1 MDMNKR
7 MWNRHKKA
15 LLDGVRNAT
24 DSDMQARFT
33 ELLVNMVEQEV
44 MAAAGGIE
52 DDTEKSADKAAGICA
67 VQITVENA
75 GKSNEEMQKDFQEI
89 TEAAMPMLEYLNKH
103 YAPHV
108 SAVITEGRV
117 TIIRDEI
124 SCPLPVRD

>member
-44 MAAAGGIE
+44 MAATGEI
-52 DDTEKSADKAAGICA
+52 DVSTVKSAGLCA
-67 VQITVENA
+67 VHIMEENT
-75 GKSNEEMQKDFQEI
+75 GTSKEEMMQKEFQEL
-89 TEAAMPMLEYLNKH
+89 TEAAMPILKYLNKH
-103 YAPHV
+103 YNSHTT
-108 SAVITEGRV
+108 AVIAEGRV
-117 TIIRDEI
+117 TIVSDEI
-124 SCPLPVRD
+124 SCPLPARD

>member
-44 MAAAGGIE
+44 MAATGGAE
-52 DDTEKSADKAAGICA
+52 ADTERAAGVCA

-75 GKSNEEMQKDFQEI
+75 GKSSEEMRKDFQEI
-89 TEAAMPMLEYLNKH
+89 TEAAMAMLEYLNKH
-103 YAPHV
+103 YDPHA

-117 TIIRDEI
+117 TIVRDEI

>member
-44 MAAAGGIE
+44 MAATGEVDAAA
-52 DDTEKSADKAAGICA
+52 EKFG
-67 VQITVENA
+67 
-75 GKSNEEMQKDFQEI
+75 
-89 TEAAMPMLEYLNKH
+89 LE
-103 YAPHV
+103 
-108 SAVITEGRV
+108 
-117 TIIRDEI
+117 
-124 SCPLPVRD
+124 

>member
-44 MAAAGGIE
+44 MAATGEVDAAA
-52 DDTEKSADKAAGICA
+52 EKSGEICA
-67 VQITVENA
+67 VHITDENS
-75 GKSNEEMQKDFQEI
+75 GKSSEEMRKDFQEI

-103 YAPHV
+103 YDPHA
-108 SAVITEGRV
+108 SAVIAEGRV

-124 SCPLPVRD
+124 SCPLPIRD

>member
-15 LLDGVRNAT
+15 LRDGVRNAT

-44 MAAAGGIE
+44 MAATGEVDAAA
-52 DDTEKSADKAAGICA
+52 EKSGGICA

-75 GKSNEEMQKDFQEI
+75 GKSSEEMQKDFQEI

-103 YAPHV
+103 YDPHA

-117 TIIRDEI
+117 TIVRDEI

>member
-44 MAAAGGIE
+44 MAATGRRRKIRWDLRGADYGGKCWKE
-52 DDTEKSADKAAGICA
+52 
-67 VQITVENA
+67 Q
-75 GKSNEEMQKDFQEI
+75 
-89 TEAAMPMLEYLNKH
+89 
-103 YAPHV
+103 
-108 SAVITEGRV
+108 
-117 TIIRDEI
+117 
-124 SCPLPVRD
+124 

>member
-44 MAAAGGIE
+44 MAATGEVDAAA
-52 DDTEKSADKAAGICA
+52 EKSGGICA

-75 GKSNEEMQKDFQEI
+75 GKSREEMQKDFQEI

-103 YAPHV
+103 YDPHA

-117 TIIRDEI
+117 TIVRDEI

>member
-44 MAAAGGIE
+44 MAATGEVDAAA
-52 DDTEKSADKAAGICA
+52 EKSGGICA
-67 VQITVENA
+67 VQIT
-75 GKSNEEMQKDFQEI
+75 GKSSEEMQKDFQEI

-103 YAPHV
+103 YDPHA

-117 TIIRDEI
+117 TIVRDEI
-124 SCPLPVRD
+124 SCPLPVSD